1 MFGDMKCA
9 TVLGVALALW
19 AAVSHA
25 QAPSAPDKK
34 TPAPAA
40 VDRSP
45 MMFYLAKGELGACGH
60 ECAEWIAAEGYI
72 DAGAA
77 DRLGR
82 LLKQLGSR
90 SVPIF
95 FQSPGGLVRGGM
107 ALGRLLRTQG
117 MTAAVAKT
125 VPDACGTGTDE
136 SCRKLKRSGSAL
148 VAKLRSSGAFC
159 NSACVYALIG
169 ARVRQV
175 APDVSV
181 GVHSSR
187 VVYPGPGRKPPPSV
201 EKARLA
207 SFNGELRGY
216 IRQMGIDSGFF
227 DAVMKVSPDSIQ
239 YLSRGEVARFGI
251 DTRRLVETPWTYV
264 DALMRPAGVIKFIS
278 EAKGAERAGFRTSFI
293 RLECES
299 TARVRIIYARALAS
313 DEVHQGAGPWP
324 QAAINLVAGARRLD
338 FVAAAGVPN
347 VDLLGSASDTWIGH
361 TQIDFFETVPRVS
374 SIELVENGG
383 PSVLRLSAAGLIEA
397 VTALRRACGTLQS
410 DWRRPPSAQLVA
422 WDVRQAESP

>member
-1 MFGDMKCA
+1 MVGDTKCA
-9 TVLGVALALW
+9 TLLGAALALCL
-19 AAVSHA
+19 AVSAA
-25 QAPSAPDKK
+25 QAQSTPGKK
-34 TPAPAA
+34 PTA
-40 VDRSP
+40 VDQSP
-45 MMFYLAKGELGACGH
+45 MMFYLAKGEPGTCGDG
-60 ECAEWIAAEGYI
+60 CAQWIAAEGYI
-72 DAGAA
+72 DAGAP
-77 DRLGR
+77 DRLATLLRQLDGR
-82 LLKQLGSR
+82 TM
-90 SVPIF
+90 PIF

-107 ALGRLLRTQG
+107 AVGRLLRKRG
-117 MTAAVAKT
+117 LTAGVART
-125 VPDACGTGTDE
+125 APDACGTGTE
-136 SCRKLKRSGSAL
+136 KSCRKLKRSGSAL
-148 VAKLRSSGAFC
+148 VAKLVSPGAFC

-187 VVYPGPGRKPPPSV
+187 AVYPGPGKKPPPSV

-207 SFNGELRGY
+207 SFNGELRSY
-216 IRQMGIDSGFF
+216 ILQMGIDGGFF

-239 YLSRGEVARFGI
+239 YLSRDEIARFGI
-251 DTRRLVETPWTYV
+251 DARRLVETPWTYV
-264 DALMRPAGVIKFIS
+264 DALVRPAGVIKFIS

-299 TARVRIIYARALAS
+299 NARVRIIYARALAS

-361 TQIDFFETVPRVS
+361 TQIDFFETAPRVS
-374 SIELVENGG
+374 SIEIVENGG

-397 VTALRRACGTLQS
+397 VAALRRACGSLQS
-410 DWRRPPSAQLVA
+410 DWWRPFLHLGA
-422 WDVRQAESP
+422 WDAGRAGRS